1 MQAVLKGVS
10 SWAKKSSWGLLPF
23 FGLFIE
29 TLTSAGRTFSGKEL
43 SDLSPGN
50 GSTTVISNPEGTID
64 NVIFS
69 GGYGNA
75 DLISTN
81 CGHNANCTFPQ
92 QWHFLLGRS
101 GSPCSTTGTI
111 SNPTQIQI
119 LYLMDNGWNIF
130 DLMEGEWELES
141 VTHRIY

>member
-1 MQAVLKGVS
+1 V
-10 SWAKKSSWGLLPF
+10 W
-23 FGLFIE
+23 
-29 TLTSAGRTFSGKEL
+29 
-43 SDLSPGN
+43 
-50 GSTTVISNPEGTID
+50 
-64 NVIFS
+64 
-69 GGYGNA
+69 
-75 DLISTN
+75 
-81 CGHNANCTFPQ
+81 ANCTFPQ

-119 LYLMDNGWNIF
+119 PYLMDNGWNIF